1 MDTYCHHISGF
12 CAVRANAET
21 AQAELLAHG
30 LPSDRVQLF
39 DSDVPT
45 AAPVPKEDSK
55 TVLKDVLVDGSV
67 GTAVG
72 AAAVHQPP
80 AADIDNTSVAGEED
94 PGAALEFTRPGS
106 TGPERPDAIR
116 PARCGR

>member
-1 MDTYCHHISGF
+1 MSHRRTTAPTGPVRDPKGSARRAPA
-12 CAVRANAET
+12 AVR
-21 AQAELLAHG
+21 
-30 LPSDRVQLF
+30 
-39 DSDVPT
+39 
-45 AAPVPKEDSK
+45 
-55 TVLKDVLVDGSV
+55 
-67 GTAVG
+67 
-72 AAAVHQPP
+72 QPP